1 MEKKKNILIEVK
13 SFDEIVFLAS
23 SLPIPFIN
31 IFSKKEKSENI
42 AFVFFEIVPSNI
54 PVIFYTKIDE
64 SIKNKFIYF
73 NRTTGKI
80 SFGDNI
86 SLDPNTLSIPIINVI
101 SHNLEFE

>member
-1 MEKKKNILIEVK
+1 MERKKNILIEIK
-13 SFDEIVFLAS
+13 SFDEIVVLAS
-23 SLPIPFIN
+23 SLPISFIN
-31 IFSKKEKSENI
+31 IFKKEENENI

-54 PVIFYTKIDE
+54 PVIFYTKIAE
-64 SIKNKFIYF
+64 PIKNKFVYF

-101 SHNLEFE
+101 SHNLELE